1 MEIRD
6 WIMIISVLV
15 IIFGW
20 FYNNNR
26 NREHEISKKKLEHRL
41 RTLES
46 FLPIYNSF
54 ASSKDPFNKDKD
66 LTDKILRSR
75 SMFQTYGEQD
85 EWDLFKNF
93 AIALDKKNIKQ
104 VEDNINKLSALI
116 RSRIRKELDITNINL

>member
-6 WIMIISVLV
+6 WIIITSVFV
-15 IIFGW
+15 IIIGW

-26 NREHEISKKKLEHRL
+26 NREHEISKKRLEHRL

-54 ASSKDPFNKDKD
+54 ATSKDPFNKDKD
-66 LTDKILRSR
+66 LADKILRSR
-75 SMFQTYGEQD
+75 YMFQTYGEQD

-104 VEDNINKLSALI
+104 VEDNINELSALI
-116 RSRIRKELDITNINL
+116 RSRIRKELDIKNINL